1 MSDNINY
8 IKLLHTES
16 TVEAEQVISHLK
28 KNNVNAYKQG
38 DIASVYMGDSFG
50 GADVFVLEKDMQFA
64 KEALKDYQPIKTRS
78 TRNNRIYSD
87 SQRVLGWI
95 LVIIMIVCIVVPII
109 LIL

>member
-16 TVEAEQVISHLK
+16 TVEAEQVISYLK

-50 GADVFVLEKDMQFA
+50 GADDFVLEIDMQIA
-64 KEALKDYQPIKTRS
+64 KEAL
-78 TRNNRIYSD
+78 
-87 SQRVLGWI
+87 
-95 LVIIMIVCIVVPII
+95 
-109 LIL
+109 

>member
-16 TVEAEQVISHLK
+16 TVEAEQVISYLK

-50 GADVFVLEKDMQFA
+50 GHEK
-64 KEALKDYQPIKTRS
+64 
-78 TRNNRIYSD
+78 
-87 SQRVLGWI
+87 
-95 LVIIMIVCIVVPII
+95 
-109 LIL
+109 

>member
-16 TVEAEQVISHLK
+16 TVEAEQVISYLK

-64 KEALKDYQPIKTRS
+64 KEAL
-78 TRNNRIYSD
+78 NND
-87 SQRVLGWI
+87 SVYCCSNNLNFINSMFITKRF
-95 LVIIMIVCIVVPII
+95 
-109 LIL
+109 